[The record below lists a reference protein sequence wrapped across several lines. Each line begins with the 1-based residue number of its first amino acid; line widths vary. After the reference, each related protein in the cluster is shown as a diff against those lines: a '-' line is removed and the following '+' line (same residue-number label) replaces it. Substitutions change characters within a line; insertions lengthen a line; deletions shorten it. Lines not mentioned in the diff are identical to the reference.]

1 MKKDSLGDRMKCYES
16 VSRNFLT
23 RRTPAIIRIDG
34 KAFHTFTKHCIKPFD
49 KYLNGAMV
57 YTMEYLLNN
66 IQGAKLGYTQ
76 SDEISILVT
85 DFDTIHTDAWFK
97 YNVQKMCSVS
107 ASIATAAFNS
117 YYEYERLAM
126 FDARVFNIPEDEVCN
141 YFIWRQKDWERNS
154 LQMLSRAHFSDKE
167 LHGKKRADMHEMLH
181 SKGVNWTNL
190 EDRWKNGCTI
200 YLEDGKFIRDDE
212 SIFLD
217 SHEDFSLLMGKSW
230 LE

>member
-1 MKKDSLGDRMKCYES
+1 
-16 VSRNFLT
+16 
-23 RRTPAIIRIDG
+23 
-34 KAFHTFTKHCIKPFD
+34 
-49 KYLNGAMV
+49 
-57 YTMEYLLNN
+57 
-66 IQGAKLGYTQ
+66 
-76 SDEISILVT
+76 
-85 DFDTIHTDAWFK
+85 
-97 YNVQKMCSVS
+97 
-107 ASIATAAFNS
+107 
-117 YYEYERLAM
+117 
-126 FDARVFNIPEDEVCN
+126 
-141 YFIWRQKDWERNS
+141 
-154 LQMLSRAHFSDKE
+154 MLSRAHFSDKE